1 MAITWNPS
9 DVPVADAEDLA
20 SAMLVL
26 IGTEH
31 GLVLYRGELSRE
43 EEALVSGCLHERL
56 GREPSRELAALMRF
70 RALVQVF
77 SNRRLNDL
85 LLEHGY
91 DAIAPAVRVAAEM
104 RLNLKWGFNP
114 RKFARTLNAM
124 LDGGDMGADGTTRDL
139 LDAA

>member
-20 SAMLVL
+20 NAMLVL

-43 EEALVSGCLHERL
+43 EETLVSECLHGRL
-56 GREPSRELAALMRF
+56 GKEPSRELAALMRF

-85 LLEHGY
+85 LLEHGF
-91 DAIAPAVRVAAEM
+91 DAIAPAVRVAAGM

-114 RKFARTLNAM
+114 GKFARSLNAI
-124 LDGGDMGADGTTRDL
+124 LEGSDIEASATTRDL